1 MSNTQYFSPAFI
13 KQVASKLQ
21 RKSEN
26 QNYKTEKIYI
36 KKSYSEMRDAFIRA
50 SKKLTDSLQ
59 NG

>member
-1 MSNTQYFSPAFI
+1 MANNQYFSPAFI

-21 RKSEN
+21 IKSKN
-26 QNYKTEKIYI
+26 QNYKTDKLYV

-50 SKKLTDSLQ
+50 SKKLTASLQ

>member
-1 MSNTQYFSPAFI
+1 MVDNQYFSPAFI

-21 RKSEN
+21 SKSAN

-36 KKSYSEMRDAFIRA
+36 KKSYSEMKQAFIRA